1 MARLGRAG
9 VTFRALNHRNFALFF
24 AGQGLSLCG
33 TWMQSLAQSWL
44 VYRLTGSPFL
54 LGLVGFVGQA
64 PVLAFGLFGGLL
76 ADRWPRRQLLVTT
89 QTLSLLQAA
98 LLAGLTLSGRI
109 TVGWILALAALLG
122 TINALDMP
130 VRQSLVADLVPRSDL
145 PSAIGLNSSAFN
157 VARILGPSL
166 AGVIVAFSG
175 EGLCFL
181 INAVSF
187 LVVIACL
194 LAIRI
199 TPTPRTA
206 HESPA
211 SLLAEGLRYA
221 WQTPHVRALLTLIA
235 VLSLTAMPY
244 AVLLPVYAGEIL
256 KTGPGGLGALM
267 AATGVG
273 ALIGALQIARR
284 GSIRGLGTVIAK
296 AAALFGLSLLALAA
310 STAFW
315 LALLAII
322 AVGYGMVTSMAGT
335 NTLLQSLVPDSLRGR
350 VMSLYTIVFF
360 GLAPFGSL
368 LAGTVASHIGTPLT
382 IALGGIIAI
391 ISAGFFWRAL
401 PGIRRHVRETGLLPP
416 EEFAAH

>member
-1 MARLGRAG
+1 
-9 VTFRALNHRNFALFF
+9 
-24 AGQGLSLCG
+24 
-33 TWMQSLAQSWL
+33 MQSLAQSWL

-54 LGLVGFVGQA
+54 LGLVGFVGQV

-76 ADRWPRRQLLVTT
+76 ADRWPRRRLLVTT
-89 QTLSLLQAA
+89 QSLSLLQAM
-98 LLAGLTLSGRI
+98 LLAGLTLNGRI
-109 TVGWILALAALLG
+109 TVDWILALSALLG

-145 PSAIGLNSSAFN
+145 SSAIGLNSSAFN
-157 VARILGPSL
+157 VARILGPSV
-166 AGVIVAFSG
+166 AGVIVAAAG

-181 INAVSF
+181 VNAASF

-194 LAIRI
+194 LAIQEGADLKSVPGSA
-199 TPTPRTA
+199 T
-206 HESPA
+206 

-244 AVLLPVYAGEIL
+244 AVVLPVYAGEIL

-273 ALIGALQIARR
+273 ALMGALQIARR
-284 GSIRGLGTVIAK
+284 GSVHGLGTVIAK
-296 AAALFGLSLLALAA
+296 SVALFGLSLLALAA

-315 LALLAII
+315 LSLLII
-322 AVGYGMVTSMAGT
+322 IVVGYGMVTSMAGT
-335 NTLLQSLVPDSLRGR
+335 NTLLQSLVPDLLRGR
-350 VMSLYTIVFF
+350 VMSFYTIVFL

-368 LAGTVASHIGTPLT
+368 LAGTVASHVGTPLT

-391 ISAGFFWRAL
+391 ISAGFFWKAL
-401 PGIRRHVRETGLLPP
+401 PGIRRHVRESGLLPP
-416 EEFAAH
+416 EIFAAH